1 MRKSSL
7 LLAAL
12 GTVVLITGGLAI
24 APVAS
29 AAGSLPSDPKVC
41 DDKEKMES
49 ANNALKGAC
58 VVMGRTKGN
67 CASCHVI
74 AGTSNVGNIAPPL
87 VDMAKRFPDK
97 AKLRA
102 QIWDATAINPKS
114 SMPPFGRH
122 KILTE
127 KEVDQVTEFVSTL

>member
-1 MRKSSL
+1 MRKSRL
-7 LLAAL
+7 LFATL
-12 GTVVLITGGLAI
+12 GAVVLITGGLAI
-24 APVAS
+24 SQS
-29 AAGSLPSDPKVC
+29 ANAGASLPD
-41 DDKEKMES
+41 EKMCKDKDKLAD
-49 ANNALKGAC
+49 ANNATKGAC
-58 VVMGRTKGN
+58 VILERKKGN
-67 CASCHVI
+67 CISCHNI
-74 AGTSNVGNIAPPL
+74 AGASNVGNVAPPL

-102 QIWDATAINPKS
+102 QIWDATAVNPKS